1 MKVEGKIGIYKRKI
15 KKIFKIAEKVLK
27 EDFSN
32 VLVSVNFVTDDKI
45 KELNNN
51 FRQIDKVTDVLSFPN
66 LNKTPN
72 EKLSKYKKEADFDT
86 GLLFVGDIVISK
98 NIAKKQAREY
108 EHSLTREV
116 CFLALHG
123 FLHLLGFDHI
133 KETDEKIMIKLQNKI
148 MAEASLWDVA
158 MLPF

>member
-15 KKIFKIAEKVLK
+15 KKIFKIAEKMLK

-45 KELNNN
+45 KELNNK

-72 EKLSKYKKEADFDT
+72 EKLSKYKK
-86 GLLFVGDIVISK
+86 
-98 NIAKKQAREY
+98 
-108 EHSLTREV
+108 
-116 CFLALHG
+116 
-123 FLHLLGFDHI
+123 
-133 KETDEKIMIKLQNKI
+133 
-148 MAEASLWDVA
+148 
-158 MLPF
+158 